1 MKRKAN
7 RIASTLLLPLLFVAC
22 HNSDVLHRE
31 YAHIAS
37 RGWEQQDTLFFY
49 PNLQKGNPTRGTL
62 EIWSRNNNNYPYQNL
77 WLFLVVKNSKQ
88 TILSDT
94 IELELAN
101 DFGEWN
107 GDGWGTRYHT
117 TYHYPQPLTLSGDSV
132 RIGIVHGMRDK
143 ALKGITEIGISLY
156 K

>member
-1 MKRKAN
+1 MRRRAN
-7 RIASTLLLPLLFVAC
+7 RIASTLLLSLLFAAC

-31 YAHIAS
+31 YAHIANS
-37 RGWEQQDTLFFY
+37 GWEQQDTLFFY
-49 PNLQKGNPTRGTL
+49 PKQKKDPPYWGTL

-77 WLFLVVKNSKQ
+77 WLFLTLENNQQ

-94 IELELAN
+94 IELKLAN
-101 DFGEWN
+101 DFGEWS

-117 TYHYPQPLTLSGDSV
+117 TYRYPSPIMLSGDSL

-143 ALKGITEIGISLY
+143 SLKGITEVGISIY